1 MDTNTTAASG
11 AAQSEA
17 LRLAAIVNSDGYITN
32 IERRQIAAELRRQH
46 ALATAAPAAKEAAGT
61 VYAEV
66 RQCSVCDH
74 IGINDA
80 TNTSACTHCD
90 WHGPSPTEDLCPGCG
105 QMGSMTMACP
115 ECGHRT
121 HFLVNADLPVTH
133 PRAAAQE
140 AEPALDESE
149 AEDLARSAFETAM
162 SYGVDFD
169 AFRRLAME
177 VRRRC
182 CSAPR
187 PQEDAGAVRAVL
199 EQLERANDDLCALR
213 TQEQYL
219 SMIDSGQQEALE
231 ALDDARRAARAAL
244 AAAPQT
250 PAAPNAAAAP
260 GAGDLLARSWM
271 VRLGADGSVP
281 APTAGAAPTDADTV
295 DVVGVRASG
304 EHVNLG
310 KMPMPPTMKARDIAT
325 SQFGGFQDGDGS
337 DAEMCFGALEELLA
351 WLIAQGWGAAAPAQ
365 EAELRAEVDRLNA
378 IINTPQADDF
388 LRAVSTEAEHQRQR
402 WPSEHDE
409 GKTPADWFWLVGY
422 LAGKALHAHA
432 AGNAE
437 KAEHHIITTAAAL
450 ANWHLAVFG
459 KTNMRPGI
467 DAARA
472 QEAEDAEKGGPV

>member
-1 MDTNTTAASG
+1 MTDTNKAASG
-11 AAQSEA
+11 AASQPEA
-17 LRLAAIVNSDGYITN
+17 LRLADALAEQAEVHQANARDWDMRPKDTANWWYYETC
-32 IERRQIAAELRRQH
+32 RDAAAQLRRLH
-46 ALATAAPAAKEAAGT
+46 ALTTAAP
-61 VYAEV
+61 
-66 RQCSVCDH
+66 
-74 IGINDA
+74 
-80 TNTSACTHCD
+80 
-90 WHGPSPTEDLCPGCG
+90 
-105 QMGSMTMACP
+105 
-115 ECGHRT
+115 
-121 HFLVNADLPVTH
+121 
-133 PRAAAQE
+133 AAQE
-140 AEPALDESE
+140 AEPALDDSE
-149 AEDLARSAFETAM
+149 VDDLARSAFETAM

-182 CSAPR
+182 AAPR
-187 PQEDAGAVRAVL
+187 PQ
-199 EQLERANDDLCALR
+199 
-213 TQEQYL
+213 
-219 SMIDSGQQEALE
+219 
-231 ALDDARRAARAAL
+231 
-244 AAAPQT
+244 
-250 PAAPNAAAAP
+250 
-260 GAGDLLARSWM
+260 
-271 VRLGADGSVP
+271 AD
-281 APTAGAAPTDADTV
+281 AGAAPTDADTV

-409 GKTPADWFWLVGY
+409 GKAPADWFWLVGY

-472 QEAEDAEKGGPV
+472 RQEGGSTPSGA